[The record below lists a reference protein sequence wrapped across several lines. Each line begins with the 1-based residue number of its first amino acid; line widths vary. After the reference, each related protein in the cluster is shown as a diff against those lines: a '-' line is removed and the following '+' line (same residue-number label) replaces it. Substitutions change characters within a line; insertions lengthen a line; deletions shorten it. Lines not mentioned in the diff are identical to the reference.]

1 MAYTQAKSE
10 LCHHIATNLCS
21 AEQILKAIESKTYKH
36 RPDLPGEYV
45 APSSGLEC
53 SIANIWQ
60 KVLGIG
66 QVGIHDNFFE
76 IGGTSLKGVQLIAQ
90 LRREFDVNIPVVTLF
105 ERPTIDSMVRMFGNG
120 EEAVNEYALTSRR
133 RGEKR
138 RAVLRSRRK

>member
-1 MAYTQAKSE
+1 MRR
-10 LCHHIATNLCS
+10 
-21 AEQILKAIESKTYKH
+21 KAPP
-36 RPDLPGEYV
+36 RPDRG
-45 APSSGLEC
+45 AAATLEGA
-53 SIANIWQ
+53 IQ

-138 RAVLRSRRK
+138 RAVLLSRRK